1 MPLGD
6 RLRLWLE
13 NGERVG
19 FRLAAMS
26 LFAAVILSL
35 VLVAVA
41 ANSVLLG
48 ILSAVVL
55 GVILREFLPERR
67 IQSWARSYA
76 TGEAGDRWR
85 RRYERWLSRLGRLIP
100 W

>member
-1 MPLGD
+1 MGLEQ
-6 RLRLWLE
+6 RIRLWLE
-13 NGERVG
+13 NGERIG
-19 FRLAAMS
+19 FRLGAMVV
-26 LFAAVILSL
+26 FGAVVLGL
-35 VLVAVA
+35 VVLAVA

-48 ILSAVVL
+48 VLSAVVL
-55 GVILREFLPERR
+55 GIILREFLPEDR

-85 RRYERWLSRLGRLIP
+85 RRYDRWLRRLGRLVP